1 MRQRIKLATV
11 AATLVVS
18 CSLPYATRA
27 NVDNQCGLNMA
38 AGRFSFDMPIAAPV
52 KFLAMSRKLIAET
65 QRISFAATAPIAF
78 VAQSL
83 ELYPKT
89 NLVNFD
95 MSALDVALPP
105 RPAGR
110 RAHAYSVDSRASFSP
125 APAVFHN
132 SARSLEAKV
141 DRISFD
147 TPTLAPMAFERF
159 CMQYLDDCKVRRMA
173 FRPKPVTLTKAR
185 MAELVKVN
193 RDTNRAIRPQ
203 ENLNGV
209 AAEEW
214 LVAPRAGDCNDYAV
228 TKRHKLLE
236 LGWPSR
242 SLLLAEVVVPSG
254 AHHLILVVRTSEA
267 DLVLDNLNWNVR
279 PISQIH
285 YQWVRAQQP
294 VKPKFWSMISVT
306 RAAQVAMN
314 NR

>member
-1 MRQRIKLATV
+1 
-11 AATLVVS
+11 
-18 CSLPYATRA
+18 
-27 NVDNQCGLNMA
+27 MA
-38 AGRFSFDMPIAAPV
+38 AKGVSFEMPAAPAE
-52 KFLAMSRKLIAET
+52 FLAISYKIIAERPRT
-65 QRISFAATAPIAF
+65 SFVATAAVEF
-78 VAQSL
+78 VALSL
-83 ELYPKT
+83 ELYPKAG
-89 NLVNFD
+89 LAGLD
-95 MSALDVALPP
+95 MSAPSVTLPP
-105 RPAGR
+105 RSAEGP
-110 RAHAYSVDSRASFSP
+110 AHARQLDSEALSSP
-125 APAVFHN
+125 APTAPHSPVR
-132 SARSLEAKV
+132 SANA

-159 CMQYLDDCKVRRMA
+159 CMQYVDDCKVRRMA
-173 FRPKPVTLTKAR
+173 FRPRPVALTKAR

-193 RDTNRAIRPQ
+193 RDINRAIRPQ

-254 AHHLILVVRTSEA
+254 AHHLILVVRTGEA

-306 RAAQVAMN
+306 RAARVAIN
-314 NR
+314 DR